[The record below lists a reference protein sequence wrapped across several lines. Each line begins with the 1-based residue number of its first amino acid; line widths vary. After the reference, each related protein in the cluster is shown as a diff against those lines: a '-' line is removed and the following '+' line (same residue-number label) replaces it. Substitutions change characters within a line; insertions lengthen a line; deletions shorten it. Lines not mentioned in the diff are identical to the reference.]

1 MRSLKATDVPELVRI
16 LEATGAFTD
25 GEVAVAVELLEMV
38 LKDCS
43 QQDYEVAVAEV
54 EGNVAGYVL
63 FGPVPL
69 TVGNYDLYW
78 IAVDPATQGHGVGQ
92 KLMQHGEDEVRR
104 RGGRMVCLETS
115 SQGSYERTRKF
126 YDRAGYLEESRIRD
140 FYKPGD
146 DRITYVKRFP
156 AHKEN

>member
-1 MRSLKATDVPELVRI
+1 MRVLRKEDVPALKRI
-16 LEATGAFTD
+16 LEVTGAFTAEEV
-25 GEVAVAVELLEMV
+25 EVALEV
-38 LKDCS
+38 LDTVLNDPA
-43 QQDYEVAVAEV
+43 QRDYEVAVAEV
-54 EGNVAGYVL
+54 EGTVAGYVL

-92 KLMQHGEDEVRR
+92 KLMQHVEKEVQR

-115 SQGSYERTRKF
+115 SQGGYQRTRRF

-146 DRITYVKRFP
+146 DRITYIKRFP
-156 AHKEN
+156 ADKEN